1 MKSMLLMGMGA
12 GVGYLCTKYNKDI
25 MKALKK
31 TKAESIK
38 KSS

>member
-31 TKAESIK
+31 TKAAIK